1 MLNPAP
7 LLARGRAAAEALMVD
22 ACTVVRQ
29 GAPNTNPD
37 TGAVSYPG
45 AATVY
50 SGKCRFQSTSSAGPA
65 TASPQELGGAGV
77 LVSTP
82 VLQLPVAVTT
92 VQPDDLVTCTASAH
106 DPGLVG
112 KTWRARP
119 NPRGTHKTKTAVG
132 LVEVSG

>member
-1 MLNPAP
+1 MLNPGP
-7 LLARGRAAAEALMVD
+7 VLARGRAAAEALMVD

-29 GAPNTNPD
+29 GTPTTNPD
-37 TGAVSYPG
+37 TGAVTHPTTSI
-45 AATVY
+45 Y
-50 SGKCRFQSTSSAGPA
+50 SGKCRFQSTSSSGPA
-65 TASPQELGGAGV
+65 TAAPQDLGGASV

-119 NPRGTHKTKTAVG
+119 NPRGTHKTKTTIG